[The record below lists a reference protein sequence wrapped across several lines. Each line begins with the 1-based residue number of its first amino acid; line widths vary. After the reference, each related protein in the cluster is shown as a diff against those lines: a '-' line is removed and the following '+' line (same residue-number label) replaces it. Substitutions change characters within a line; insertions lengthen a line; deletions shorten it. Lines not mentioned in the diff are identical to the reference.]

1 MQTTRKRTM
10 RASTRRLRIRT
21 ESSATQALIA
31 ASSFAREAGFS
42 SQDVQAISTAVSE
55 LARNILKYAGS
66 GEILLETLE
75 ESGRTCVQIT
85 ASDRGPGIEDIDAAL
100 SDHFSS
106 GGTLGLGLPGVRRL
120 MDTFDIESSRGK
132 GTRVVVR
139 KWRDVTQRP
148 MRSILMDAAQ
158 RASQGRGSG
167 RGSGSNPDV
176 ERERDEDSID
186 CAFFVRPCRGER
198 LSGDV
203 ALVERRGDTLFI
215 AIIDALG
222 HGPDAHAIAEKA
234 ARSLKGAWT
243 PDLEQTVRELH
254 EALKST
260 DGAAAGLCMV
270 NVAKHNVRYVGVG
283 NTVIRTVGNGERTV
297 FSTPGTLGH
306 QMRTP
311 REQHLSIEPG
321 ALLLLYTDGIKERF
335 EMEDYPQLRYQDSR
349 TIAREI
355 VTRYGKDH
363 DDASCVVL
371 RYGS

>member
-1 MQTTRKRTM
+1 M

-148 MRSILMDAAQ
+148 MRSIL
-158 RASQGRGSG
+158 
-167 RGSGSNPDV
+167 
-176 ERERDEDSID
+176 ID
-186 CAFFVRPCRGER
+186 CAFFIRPCRGER

-203 ALVERRGDTLFI
+203 ALVERRGDTLFV